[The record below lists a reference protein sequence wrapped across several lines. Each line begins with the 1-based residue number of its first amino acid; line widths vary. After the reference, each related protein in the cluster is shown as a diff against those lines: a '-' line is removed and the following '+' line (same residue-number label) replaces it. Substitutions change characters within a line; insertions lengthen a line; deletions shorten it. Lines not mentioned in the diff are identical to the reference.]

1 MKPPRCLCSPS
12 CEKVPSRNLPITG
25 GTLPQG
31 QVAPIGLRAAPR
43 PAAVLL
49 AGLMVRWAFPRA
61 SRVVPRPEVVPPLE
75 DHLPHLEEQ
84 VVPPPGGTASTSSS
98 GTSGR
103 GGFPAS
109 TTRHSKSGSR

>member
-31 QVAPIGLRAAPR
+31 QVAPIGLRADPR

-49 AGLMVRWAFPRA
+49 AGLMVRWALPCA

-75 DHLPHLEEQ
+75 DHLPHLEDPRHPRFLGIFGLPQ
-84 VVPPPGGTASTSSS
+84 LWRPLARAALLGGLAHGGCTAS
-98 GTSGR
+98 
-103 GGFPAS
+103 
-109 TTRHSKSGSR
+109 